1 MAVKWESWPGTG
13 GGQGPVFDDSVGL
26 HWLSVVRNLSQ
37 QGNLHTGKSSS
48 FILRTLVDLSAH

>member
-26 HWLSVVRNLSQ
+26 HCLSRGIFMLKEQ
-37 QGNLHTGKSSS
+37 QFHFRDCSESLHPLIQS
-48 FILRTLVDLSAH
+48 